1 MATQK
6 ETNPFPFSDSNKRY
20 HTYEYYLRRK
30 FGSKV
35 AKIPLDAGFSC
46 PNIEDGSGGCIYCSR
61 RGSGDFVPDLPSL
74 RDQYEAG
81 RETLSSKWDTS
92 RCIAYLQAHTNTFAP
107 PERLRRI
114 YEEVLSFPGLVGM
127 NIATRA
133 DCLGD
138 GVCELLREVSE
149 KTALTVELGLQSSS
163 DATAALIRRGH
174 CFADFTQG
182 YRRLREL
189 VPKAE
194 ICVHIIIGL
203 PGETREDM
211 MKTAGDVADLAPDQV
226 KIHLLHVLRGT
237 DLYDIYEKGGYVPLT
252 REEYVTLV
260 CDTLTRLPPRTVIAR
275 MTGDG
280 PSDLLA
286 APLWSLRKTAVVNEI
301 DKEMFRRGL
310 FQGMLYNGEDRA

>member
-1 MATQK
+1 MAQK
-6 ETNPFPFSDSNKRY
+6 DSNPFVFSDTNKRY
-20 HTYEYYLRRK
+20 HTSEYYLRHR
-30 FGSKV
+30 FGKKV

-61 RGSGDFVPDLPSL
+61 RGSADFVPEGITL
-74 RDQYEAG
+74 REQYDAG
-81 RETLSSKWDTS
+81 RASLSSKWDTS
-92 RCIAYLQAHTNTFAP
+92 ACIAYLQAHTNTFAP
-107 PERLRRI
+107 PERLREVYR
-114 YEEVLSFPGLVGM
+114 EVLGFPALAGM

-138 GVCELLREVSE
+138 GVCGILREVSE
-149 KTALTVELGLQSSS
+149 KTVLTVELGLQSSS
-163 DATAALIRRGH
+163 DATAELIRRGH
-174 CFADFTQG
+174 GFREFTEG

-275 MTGDG
+275 LTGDG

-286 APLWSLRKTAVVNEI
+286 APLWSMRKTAVVNEI

-310 FQGMLYNGEDRA
+310 FQGMLYPGEDRI